1 MQLDFTGLNNIAQ
14 TIAIKDFKKDPV
26 EVTESPTEDVN
37 KEELVEQLSLD
48 ALKGLIG
55 TNTEPQEKV
64 QKPVDGVALI
74 SFTRQQQ
81 DYNRVLKAYRE
92 YQTNIRR
99 AGELRTDILK
109 GVKAGVPAHT
119 LLLKA
124 VECISNMTGN
134 KLFYDQI
141 YRDLQYIYGEAF
153 LEEIPLEW
161 ELDSVEERL
170 EKLKKALV
178 RYSTELDAKKRIQ
191 NAITEHEKKKGEL
204 LELMRKSGNTDNR
217 LK

>member
-14 TIAIKDFKKDPV
+14 TIAIKNFKKDPV
-26 EVTESPTEDVN
+26 EATERPTEDAN
-37 KEELVEQLSLD
+37 KEELVELSLD
-48 ALKGLIG
+48 ALKGLTG
-55 TNTEPQEKV
+55 VNTEPQEKA

-81 DYNRVLKAYRE
+81 DYNRTLEAYRK

-124 VECISNMTGN
+124 VECISNMTGD
-134 KLFYDQI
+134 KLFYSQI
-141 YRDLQYIYGEAF
+141 EKGLKVIYGEAF
-153 LEEIPLEW
+153 FYDIPIAEEIKEVELRLDMLRKAYKRETTSPDSKHRIATAIREHETQVATLKGLLERTSKT
-161 ELDSVEERL
+161 E
-170 EKLKKALV
+170 LKK
-178 RYSTELDAKKRIQ
+178 DI
-191 NAITEHEKKKGEL
+191 
-204 LELMRKSGNTDNR
+204 
-217 LK
+217 